1 MPNNVIIYKLII
13 NTDIIIYIHTYI
25 CINYDLKFQAINA
38 LELAMDALKPIQL
51 KFYEDFP
58 ADPREGD
65 YGFET
70 PSTMKPT
77 QWSCKF

>member
-1 MPNNVIIYKLII
+1 
-13 NTDIIIYIHTYI
+13 
-25 CINYDLKFQAINA
+25 
-38 LELAMDALKPIQL
+38 MDALKPLQL

-58 ADPREGD
+58 VHPREVE